1 MDGYWY
7 YFGGSNDGSLKTDI
21 GLYDYGVYVGID
33 GRWDETR
40 YQYST
45 GEFLSELQIINN
57 GKDYNNACLMFWHNY
72 GMSSS
77 DEDFFFHWEEGKSEY
92 IVQGERSKKQFVIRF
107 TPSQAGMRIQV
118 ICKDGSYYSWTSGT
132 KSETWVD
139 AGYQKITGAPSRI
152 E

>member
-40 YQYST
+40 YQYTT

-77 DEDFFFHWEEGKSEY
+77 DEDFFSIGKR
-92 IVQGERSKKQFVIRF
+92 ERVSISFRESVPKNNLYFDLHLHKQ
-107 TPSQAGMRIQV
+107 
-118 ICKDGSYYSWTSGT
+118 
-132 KSETWVD
+132 E
-139 AGYQKITGAPSRI
+139 
-152 E
+152 